1 MGIFQAISEF
11 FESIFNRNSPEVQKR
26 LQIRKMENEI
36 RAFQPALFKNG
47 SLLPNFA
54 EAIRIL
60 YINTKPLLEV
70 FSTTIGSSNGQ
81 RARRFESQLVLTG
94 FTNEEQKIIASLSY
108 EERKNDLDNPNM
120 TTSQIFDRQHKKI
133 DKIMTELGTSA
144 FKNIDLTLN
153 SLAQLN
159 DLCRFN
165 FVTILQV
172 FDPNYISADLKYTPS
187 YKDTPIDRL
196 SGTLEELYFQINGLK
211 FTNAMANAVCALEQL
226 RSNGSAL
233 QETKDSLIKNIKEIA
248 YVINHILTPEKLK
261 KLICYCR
268 QDNSYTPK
276 SAVYKESACQNFE
289 KMMQAKF
296 KSDEQRIKTEM
307 KDENIRSELSQLF
320 GSTPLLTLYGYN
332 TDINTRLLKNTA
344 SSFLWI
350 LPMQIL
356 KTFIANYYTEAVR
369 SLLNDIVIE
378 GFFNNPT
385 YKTEFSADVYAAEE
399 AVMTIKNFEESF
411 ANKSSTSLQTI
422 EGYIKDSRN
431 NPEFLKKLDQ
441 TINDINNQASKIIA
455 AETNSLNRI
464 YKHIVD
470 LIQDA
475 KKPTSEIISNLKVLL
490 LSSRNK
496 DNTDLLEQQYH
507 KWEIFFK
514 IMKNY
519 VIITA

>member
-47 SLLPNFA
+47 NLLPNFA

-120 TTSQIFDRQHKKI
+120 TTSQIFDRQHKKF

-268 QDNSYTPK
+268 QDNS
-276 SAVYKESACQNFE
+276 
-289 KMMQAKF
+289 
-296 KSDEQRIKTEM
+296 
-307 KDENIRSELSQLF
+307 
-320 GSTPLLTLYGYN
+320 
-332 TDINTRLLKNTA
+332 
-344 SSFLWI
+344 
-350 LPMQIL
+350 
-356 KTFIANYYTEAVR
+356 
-369 SLLNDIVIE
+369 
-378 GFFNNPT
+378 
-385 YKTEFSADVYAAEE
+385 
-399 AVMTIKNFEESF
+399 
-411 ANKSSTSLQTI
+411 
-422 EGYIKDSRN
+422 
-431 NPEFLKKLDQ
+431 
-441 TINDINNQASKIIA
+441 
-455 AETNSLNRI
+455 
-464 YKHIVD
+464 
-470 LIQDA
+470 
-475 KKPTSEIISNLKVLL
+475 
-490 LSSRNK
+490 
-496 DNTDLLEQQYH
+496 
-507 KWEIFFK
+507 
-514 IMKNY
+514 
-519 VIITA
+519 